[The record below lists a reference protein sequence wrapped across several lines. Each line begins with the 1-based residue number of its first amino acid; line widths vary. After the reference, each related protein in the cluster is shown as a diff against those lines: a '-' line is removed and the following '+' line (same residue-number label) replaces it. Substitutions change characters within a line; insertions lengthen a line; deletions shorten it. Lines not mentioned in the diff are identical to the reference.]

1 MVPPIRAKF
10 LYINE
15 TWVTIGWAKT
25 ASDNWT
31 YIWCDSND
39 ATHVIGKHAGS
50 PTNWVTPIADIER
63 MAQSRDWE
71 YDRPDFLIGKGDQEA
86 AEKIGRH
93 FRVLDGQISFMSADD
108 TLL

>member
-15 TWVTIGWAKT
+15 TWVTIGWAKI

-31 YIWCDSND
+31 YIWCGSND

-50 PTNWVTPIADIER
+50 LTNWVTPIADIER
-63 MAQSRDWE
+63 MAQRRDWE